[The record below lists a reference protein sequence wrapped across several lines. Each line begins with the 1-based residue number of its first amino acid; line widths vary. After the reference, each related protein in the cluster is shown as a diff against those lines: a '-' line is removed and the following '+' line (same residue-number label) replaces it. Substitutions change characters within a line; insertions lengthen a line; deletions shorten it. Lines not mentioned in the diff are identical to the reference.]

1 MGAQNNKGWI
11 ALMLAAQNGHEQVAR
26 VLLEAGAVVIAQ
38 TNDGTTALMLAAHN
52 GHEQVARVLLEA
64 GADRNPNSTRGVI
77 CCALMREKRN
87 HRIPHSPG
95 PGQ

>member
-52 GHEQVARVLLEA
+52 GHEQVATVGYCLRQVLI
-64 GADRNPNSTRGVI
+64 GTRIRLV
-77 CCALMREKRN
+77 E
-87 HRIPHSPG
+87 
-95 PGQ
+95 